1 MLKSIDCFII
11 LNNKI
16 IYLIGDIHLDVKNHR

>member
-16 IYLIGDIHLDVKNHR
+16 IYLIGDIYLDVKNHR